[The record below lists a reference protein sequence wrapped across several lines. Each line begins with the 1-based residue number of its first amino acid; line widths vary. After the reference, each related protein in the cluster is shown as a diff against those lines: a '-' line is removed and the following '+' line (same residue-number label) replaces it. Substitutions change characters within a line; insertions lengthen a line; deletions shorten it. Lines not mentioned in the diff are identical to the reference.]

1 MHEEKLK
8 QFYERKTNAESG
20 GGSDKIDSQHS
31 KGKLTAR
38 ERINLLLD
46 SNSFV
51 ELDKYITHRSDDP
64 ELKKYLWRWNHYW
77 IWHSQW

>member
-8 QFYERKTNAESG
+8 QFYEHKLSAEAG
-20 GGSDKIDSQHS
+20 GGEDKIDSQHS

-46 SNSFV
+46 PTRLSN
-51 ELDKYITHRSDDP
+51 
-64 ELKKYLWRWNHYW
+64 W
-77 IWHSQW
+77 INLSHIGVMILN